1 MLLTLDKNDS
11 LSGLEN
17 IYDDQLRRRNGQDV
31 HELGSLVSAL
41 TPNVKKFLTA
51 KAENLIKK
59 VPALVKQKTQQ
70 AQSVPLVIRQQKPVQ
85 SLPVRQ
91 IIEET
96 LKPYL
101 DKMIRQP
108 VTEFVPAPKPQA
120 TQQIIQPLQPQTNDN
135 QKLLIGLG
143 VGAGVVVLLGFTYAI
158 TRRQPTQLSGLP
170 SIKIGRHPKKLKK
183 LKNLKTIKA
192 L

>member
-1 MLLTLDKNDS
+1 MLLTLNDS
-11 LSGLEN
+11 LSGLE
-17 IYDDQLRRRNGQDV
+17 YQKLRRHNGQDA

-41 TPNVKKFLTA
+41 TPKVKKFLTA

-59 VPALVKQKTQQ
+59 VPALVTNNLKQKTQQ

-101 DKMIRQP
+101 DKMMRQQ

-143 VGAGVVVLLGFTYAI
+143 VGAGVLVLLGFTYAI